1 MYNQYFGFSEAPF
14 SIAPD
19 PRYLYLSEQHRE
31 ALAHLLYGIG
41 DHGGF
46 VVLTGEVGTG
56 KTTVCRCL
64 LQQVPDHLD
73 IAVIVNPKLNSQEL
87 LQTIC
92 DELGVVLP
100 DGEPSAKQLTDAL
113 NEFLLSTHARGR
125 NAILIVD
132 EAQNLAP
139 DVLEQLRLLTNLET
153 NERKLLQLI
162 LLGQPELNDLL
173 ARPSLRQLAQRIT
186 ARYHLRPL
194 LRNEVTS
201 YIEHRLAIAGCRGNL
216 FSPAAINR
224 IFRYS
229 QGIPRLINLLCDRAL
244 LGLYA
249 GNGNLVDVALVR
261 RAAAEVLPRRQHR
274 LHLRWPAWPA
284 RAAAGGLAVLAV
296 AALLG
301 VAASM
306 RSPAPDAA
314 LDTASAAA
322 LPPEAPAQSGWRD
335 RLAQSPATTEGSA
348 LQALYAVW
356 GHPLDADNIDCARD
370 AVPGLHCLRL
380 NGLALAD
387 LQRHNRPVVLAL
399 QIAGQPRFALLK
411 QLHDEVALL
420 HFEQRDWQ
428 LPWSELAGSWGGEA
442 LAMVAAPVTGLPLKP
457 GDSGALVG
465 WLDEQLRRHFD
476 EHERG
481 WQRRAYDGS
490 QHLGDAAKAAWLAS
504 HYLALRSPA
513 APKHYDAPLLAQ
525 VKRFQQQQGL
535 PDDGVVNAATV
546 LALCRAGSGDH
557 PQLVLA
563 QGG

>member
-1 MYNQYFGFSEAPF
+1 MYNHYFGFSEAPF

-64 LQQVPDHLD
+64 LEQVPDHLD

-92 DELGVVLP
+92 DELGVALP
-100 DGEPSAKQLTDAL
+100 EGEVSAKQLTDAL
-113 NEFLLSTHARGR
+113 NEFLLRTHARGR

-153 NERKLLQLI
+153 SQRKLLQLI

-194 LRNEVTS
+194 LRGEVAG
-201 YIEHRLAIAGCRGNL
+201 YIEHRLAIAGHRGNL
-216 FSPAAINR
+216 FSPAAIAR
-224 IFRYS
+224 IYRYS
-229 QGIPRLINLLCDRAL
+229 QGIPRLINLLCDRSL

-249 GNGNLVDVALVR
+249 GNGSLVDVALVR
-261 RAAAEVLPRRQHR
+261 RAAAEVLPQRRHR
-274 LHLRWPAWPA
+274 LRWHRVSRPAWAVPGA
-284 RAAAGGLAVLAV
+284 LALTAALAV
-296 AALLG
+296 AAAVLFWPG
-301 VAASM
+301 SPGQEHAAA
-306 RSPAPDAA
+306 PAP
-314 LDTASAAA
+314 
-322 LPPEAPAQSGWRD
+322 PPPAQSGWREL
-335 RLAQSPATTEGSA
+335 LARSAATTESIA
-348 LQALYAVW
+348 LQQLYALW
-356 GHPLDADNIDCARD
+356 GHALPAEGLDCASQ
-370 AVPGLHCLRL
+370 AVAALRCLRL
-380 NGLALAD
+380 QGIALAD
-387 LQRHNRPVVLAL
+387 LERHNRPVVLTL
-399 QIAGQPRFALLK
+399 QIGGQPRFALLK
-411 QLHDEVALL
+411 QLQGDVALL

-428 LPWSELAGSWGGEA
+428 LPWPELADSWRGEA
-442 LAMVAAPVTGLPLKP
+442 LALVEAPTAQLPLKP
-457 GDSGALVG
+457 GDSGALVA
-465 WLDEQLRRHFD
+465 WVDEQLRRHFD
-476 EHERG
+476 QHDRR
-481 WQRRAYDGS
+481 WQRRVYDGS
-490 QHLGDAAKAAWLAS
+490 PQLADGAKAAWLAS
-504 HYLALRSPA
+504 QYLALQAPPA
-513 APKHYDAPLLAQ
+513 PRHYDASLLAQ
-525 VKRFQQQQGL
+525 VKRFQQAQGL

-546 LALCRAGSGDH
+546 LALSRAGEG